1 MADCEHKR
9 KFTLNSWYAQDRLS
23 LALQRLEVM
32 RAFTVQAWI
41 RIEDEVDGLVVT
53 PPSVH
58 LYLSGGTGL
67 SEPPFLGVGVLW
79 EDEDIIPLHLHRV
92 VSR

>member
-1 MADCEHKR
+1 
-9 KFTLNSWYAQDRLS
+9 
-23 LALQRLEVM
+23 M

-58 LYLSGGTGL
+58 LYLGSGAGL
-67 SEPPFLGVGVLW
+67 SEPPFL
-79 EDEDIIPLHLHRV
+79 
-92 VSR
+92 

>member
-1 MADCEHKR
+1 
-9 KFTLNSWYAQDRLS
+9 
-23 LALQRLEVM
+23 M
-32 RAFTVQAWI
+32 RAFTVQAWG

-67 SEPPFLGVGVLW
+67 SEPPLLGVCILR
-79 EDEDIIPLHLHRV
+79 EDEDIIPFNLHRL